1 MPLET
6 LAEATRRLLEAGY
19 RETFRAEDGGL
30 RAVETDRLFAPEELA
45 VDEVVRFE
53 GPSDPADEAALFAL
67 RAADGP
73 RGTFVVTY
81 GPAVPEAEAEMAKRL
96 QAAAPRREG

>member
-6 LAEATRRLLEAGY
+6 LAEATQRLARAGY
-19 RETFRAEDGGL
+19 EETFRAEEGGL
-30 RAVETDRLFAPEELA
+30 RAVAAGRLLAPEELE

-67 RAADGP
+67 RAPDGL
-73 RGTFVVTY
+73 RGTFAVAY
-81 GPAVPEAEAEMAKRL
+81 GAATPPTEGEMARRL
-96 QAAAPRREG
+96 HARAAGRAR

>member
-6 LAEATRRLLEAGY
+6 LAEAVRRLTEAGY
-19 RETFRAEDGGL
+19 RESFRAEDAGL
-30 RAVETDRLFAPEELA
+30 RAVEAGRVFAPEEL
-45 VDEVVRFE
+45 VVEEVVRFE

-67 RAADGP
+67 RSPTGP

-81 GPAVPEAEAEMAKRL
+81 GPDTPAIEADMARRL
-96 QAAAPRREG
+96 RIAPAS

>member
-6 LAEATRRLLEAGY
+6 LVDATRRLARAGY
-19 RETFRAEDGGL
+19 EETFRAEDGGL
-30 RAVETDRLFAPEELA
+30 RAVGAGRVLAPEEVE

-67 RAADGP
+67 RGPDGL
-73 RGTFVVTY
+73 RGTFTVTY
-81 GPAVPEAEAEMAKRL
+81 GPGTPPAEAEVARRL
-96 QAAAPRREG
+96 EARPSDRAR